1 MEEIGVGALAT
12 STDAPAQLVQLSE
25 TEAFR
30 AVHYQRIDRGQVD
43 ARLDDRRAHEHV
55 EATLPEVDHHPFE
68 RALVHLSV
76 RDGDARVGHELS
88 ESSRHLIDVRDPVVD
103 EEDLTFAQELS
114 SHRLDHR
121 RLVVLAHVREDGP
134 AVGRRRRDHRKVADA
149 DEGHLEGSR
158 DRAGAQGQDV
168 HADRT
173 GLDRLLVR
181 HAEALLL
188 VHDEESEV
196 LEADVLRQQSVRA
209 DDDVDAAVFQAG
221 QRLFGLGV
229 VDEATEHRHPDR
241 KTGEAIAKRGE
252 VLAREQRRRYQNRR
266 LLTVLDRFEDG
277 ANGDFGLAETNVS
290 ADQPVHR
297 TRQFHVG
304 LHVLDRLG
312 LVGGQR
318 EGEEVLHLA
327 LPFGVGA
334 EGVSDGDVALAI
346 QVHQLLGD

>member
-1 MEEIGVGALAT
+1 VEEIGVGALAT

-134 AVGRRRRDHRKVADA
+134 AVG
-149 DEGHLEGSR
+149 G
-158 DRAGAQGQDV
+158 
-168 HADRT
+168 
-173 GLDRLLVR
+173 
-181 HAEALLL
+181 
-188 VHDEESEV
+188 
-196 LEADVLRQQSVRA
+196 
-209 DDDVDAAVFQAG
+209 
-221 QRLFGLGV
+221 GV
-229 VDEATEHRHPDR
+229 VIIERSRMPT
-241 KTGEAIAKRGE
+241 KAISRVRGI
-252 VLAREQRRRYQNRR
+252 
-266 LLTVLDRFEDG
+266 
-277 ANGDFGLAETNVS
+277 GLALRVKTSTPIE
-290 ADQPVHR
+290 R
-297 TRQFHVG
+297 
-304 LHVLDRLG
+304 
-312 LVGGQR
+312 
-318 EGEEVLHLA
+318 A
-327 LPFGVGA
+327 LIASCASRRSVAPRPRRGVRGP
-334 EGVSDGDVALAI
+334 
-346 QVHQLLGD
+346 